1 MNLAVRDIRHSLGRF
16 VLTTIGVGMLLMVV
30 MGMGGI
36 YRGLVDDALVV
47 TRGVG
52 ADLWVVQ
59 RDTRGPFAE
68 VSRLPRS
75 LVDRVAAVPGVAD
88 AREFVFHTIQRE
100 HPALPGEP
108 EGKPL
113 RMGVLGLGWPTDK
126 GEGLPLIAGRPL
138 AQNHFEM
145 IADESLGLA
154 LGERL
159 RLGKDTYTVVGI
171 TRWLVASGGD
181 GIACFTSRDAQAVQ
195 FDEPG
200 ESVRLE
206 RQARRARAGEIDF
219 GRTQPGVL
227 ERASGPSRN
236 LAALP
241 GPAISAVIARLL
253 PGADPAGVQ
262 RSMSGWSD
270 ITTYTRPQ
278 QEELLLKGSV
288 DRARRQILLFRVL
301 LTIIS
306 AVIMA
311 LIIYTLTLDKL
322 HPIALLKLLG
332 APNRTIVGL
341 ILQQSLIMGVLA
353 YGVGWLIGTRL
364 FPLFPRRVL
373 VTNDDLLRVAGIV
386 LVISVLASLLGIWK
400 AMRVAPNE
408 AIG

>member
-59 RDTRGPFAE
+59 QSTRGPFAE

-75 LVDRVAAVPGVAD
+75 VVDRVAAVPGVTD

-100 HPALPGEP
+100 HR
-108 EGKPL
+108 GKPL

-126 GEGLPLIAGRPL
+126 GEGLPMVAGRVL
-138 AQNHFEM
+138 AQNHYEM

-159 RLGKDTYTVVGI
+159 RLGKDTYTVVGL
-171 TRWLVASGGD
+171 TRAMVSSGGD
-181 GIACFTSRDAQAVQ
+181 GIACFTSRDAQAIQ

-219 GRTQPGVL
+219 GRTQPAVL
-227 ERASGPSRN
+227 DRASGR
-236 LAALP
+236 LGAIAALP
-241 GPAISAVIARLL
+241 GPAISAVIARLM
-253 PGADPAGVQ
+253 PGADTRRRAAGVQ
-262 RSMSGWSD
+262 RLERCHGLHRRAAGGSAA
-270 ITTYTRPQ
+270 
-278 QEELLLKGSV
+278 EGSV

-322 HPIALLKLLG
+322 HPIALLKLIG
-332 APNRTIVGL
+332 APTRVIAGL
-341 ILQQSLIMGVLA
+341 ILQQSLIMGALA
-353 YGVGWLIGTRL
+353 YGV
-364 FPLFPRRVL
+364 
-373 VTNDDLLRVAGIV
+373 A
-386 LVISVLASLLGIWK
+386 
-400 AMRVAPNE
+400 
-408 AIG
+408 

>member
-1 MNLAVRDIRHSLGRF
+1 MNLAVRDIRHSMGRF
-16 VLTTIGVGMLLMVV
+16 ILTTIGVGMLLMVV

-75 LVDRVAAVPGVAD
+75 VVDRVAAVPGVTA
-88 AREFVFHTIQRE
+88 AREFVYHTIQRE
-100 HPALPGEP
+100 RL
-108 EGKPL
+108 GKPL
-113 RMGVLGLGWPTDK
+113 RIAVLGLGWPTDN
-126 GEGLPLIAGRPL
+126 GEGLPLVAGRPL

-145 IADESLGLA
+145 LADESLGLA

-159 RLGKDTYTVVGI
+159 RLGKETYTVVGL
-171 TRWLVASGGD
+171 TRAMISSGGD
-181 GIACFTSRDAQAVQ
+181 GIACFTSRDAQAIQ

-227 ERASGPSRN
+227 ERASGSSRN
-236 LAALP
+236 IAALP
-241 GPAISAVIARLL
+241 GPAVSAVIARLM
-253 PGADPAGVQ
+253 PGADADAVLRAVG
-262 RSMSGWSD
+262 GWSD
-270 ITTYTRPQ
+270 VTIYTGAQ
-278 QEELLLKGSV
+278 QEDLLLKGSV

-322 HPIALLKLLG
+322 HPIALLKLIG
-332 APNRTIVGL
+332 APNRTIIGL
-341 ILQQSLIMGVLA
+341 ILQQSLIMGAIA
-353 YGVGWLIGTRL
+353 YGVGWLIGLQL

-373 VTNDDLLRVAGIV
+373 VTEGDLLALAGIV
-386 LVISVLASLLGIWK
+386 LVISVLGSLLGIWK
-400 AMRVAPNE
+400 AMRVSPNE

>member
-16 VLTTIGVGMLLMVV
+16 ILTTVGVGMLLMVV

-47 TRGVG
+47 THGVG

-75 LVDRVAAVPGVAD
+75 LVDRVTAVPGVLD

-100 HPALPGEP
+100 HA
-108 EGKPL
+108 GKPL

-126 GEGLPLIAGRPL
+126 GQGLPLVAGRPL

-159 RLGKDTYTVVGI
+159 RLGKDTYTVVGL

-181 GIACFTSRDAQAVQ
+181 GIACFTSRDAQAIQ

-206 RQARRARAGEIDF
+206 RQARRARAGGVDF
-219 GRTQPGVL
+219 GRTQPSVL
-227 ERASGPSRN
+227 ERASGLSGGI
-236 LAALP
+236 AALP
-241 GPAISAVIARLL
+241 GPAISAVIARLT
-253 PGADPAGVQ
+253 PGADAGEVQ
-262 RSMSGWSD
+262 RVMGGWGD
-270 ITTYTRPQ
+270 VTTYTKDQ

-301 LTIIS
+301 LTLIS

-322 HPIALLKLLG
+322 HPIALLKLIG

-341 ILQQSLIMGVLA
+341 ILQQSLIMGALA
-353 YGVGWLIGTRL
+353 FGVGYVIGLRL
-364 FPLFPRRVL
+364 FPMFPRRVL

>member
-16 VLTTIGVGMLLMVV
+16 TLTTIGVGMLLMVV

-75 LVDRVAAVPGVAD
+75 LVDRVATVPGVQD

-100 HPALPGEP
+100 HRD
-108 EGKPL
+108 KPL
-113 RMGVLGLGWPTDK
+113 RMGVLGLGWPSDK
-126 GEGLPLIAGRPL
+126 GQGLPLIAGRPL

-145 IADESLGLA
+145 IADESLGLV
-154 LGERL
+154 LGEQL
-159 RLGKDTYTVVGI
+159 RLGKDTYTVVGM
-171 TRWLVASGGD
+171 TRWLVTSGGD
-181 GIACFTSRDAQAVQ
+181 GIACFTSRDAQAIQ

-206 RQARRARAGEIDF
+206 RQARRDRASELDF
-219 GRTQPGVL
+219 GRTQPSVL
-227 ERASGPSRN
+227 ERASGQSGN
-236 LAALP
+236 IAALP
-241 GPAISAVIARLL
+241 GPAISAVITRLA
-253 PGADPAGVQ
+253 PGADAGEVQ
-262 RSMSGWSD
+262 RLMGGWSD
-270 ITTYTRPQ
+270 VTTYTRAQ
-278 QEELLLKGSV
+278 QEDLLLKGSV

-301 LTIIS
+301 LTVIS

-322 HPIALLKLLG
+322 HPIALLKLIG
-332 APNRTIVGL
+332 APNRTIVAL
-341 ILQQSLIMGVLA
+341 IMQQSLIMGALA
-353 YGVGWLIGTRL
+353 FGVGYVIGVKL
-364 FPLFPRRVL
+364 FPMFPRRVL

-386 LVISVLASLLGIWK
+386 LVISVFASLLGIWK

>member
-1 MNLAVRDIRHSLGRF
+1 MNLAVRDIRHSVGRF
-16 VLTTIGVGMLLMVV
+16 TLTTIGVGMLLMVV

-75 LVDRVAAVPGVAD
+75 LVDRVATVPGVVD

-100 HPALPGEP
+100 HRDS
-108 EGKPL
+108 PL

-126 GEGLPLIAGRPL
+126 GQGLPLIAGRPL
-138 AQNHFEM
+138 AQNHYEM

-154 LGERL
+154 LGEQL
-159 RLGKDTYTVVGI
+159 RLGKDNYTVVGI
-171 TRWLVASGGD
+171 TQWLVTSGGD
-181 GIACFTSRDAQAVQ
+181 GIACFTSRDAQAIQ

-206 RQARRARAGEIDF
+206 RQARRDRANENDF
-219 GRTQPGVL
+219 GRTQPSVL
-227 ERASGPSRN
+227 ERASGQSGNIAAIPS
-236 LAALP
+236 
-241 GPAISAVIARLL
+241 PAISAVIARLA
-253 PGADPAGVQ
+253 PGADAGEIQ
-262 RSMSGWSD
+262 RLMGGWSD
-270 ITTYTRPQ
+270 VTTYTRDQ
-278 QEELLLKGSV
+278 QEDLLLRGSV

-301 LTIIS
+301 LTVIS

-322 HPIALLKLLG
+322 HPIALLKLIG

-341 ILQQSLIMGVLA
+341 IMQQSLIMGALA
-353 YGVGWLIGTRL
+353 FGVGYVIGLKL
-364 FPLFPRRVL
+364 FPMFPRRVL

>member
-16 VLTTIGVGMLLMVV
+16 GLTTIGVGMLLMVV

-52 ADLWVVQ
+52 ADLWIVQ

-75 LVDRVAAVPGVAD
+75 LVDRVAAVPGVTD

-100 HPALPGEP
+100 HL
-108 EGKPL
+108 GKPL

-126 GEGLPLIAGRPL
+126 GEGLPLVAGRPL

-154 LGERL
+154 LGEKL
-159 RLGKDTYTVVGI
+159 RLGKDTYTVVGL

-181 GIACFTSRDAQAVQ
+181 GIACFTSRDAQAIQ
-195 FDEPG
+195 FNEPG

-206 RQARRARAGEIDF
+206 RHARSARAGGIDL
-219 GRTQPGVL
+219 GRTQPGLL
-227 ERASGPSRN
+227 ERASGPSQN
-236 LAALP
+236 IAALP
-241 GPAISAVIARLL
+241 GPAVSAVIARLL
-253 PGADPAGVQ
+253 PGADAGDVQ
-262 RSMSGWSD
+262 RTMRGWGD
-270 ITTYTRPQ
+270 ATVYTAAQ

-322 HPIALLKLLG
+322 HPIALLKLIG

-341 ILQQSLIMGVLA
+341 ILQQSLIMGAIA
-353 YGVGWLIGTRL
+353 YGVGFVLGTRL

-373 VTNDDLLRVAGIV
+373 VTSDDLLRVAGIV
-386 LVISVLASLLGIWK
+386 LVISVVASLLGIWK

>member
-1 MNLAVRDIRHSLGRF
+1 MNLAIRDIRHSLGRF
-16 VLTTIGVGMLLMVV
+16 ILTTIGVGLLLMVV

-36 YRGLVDDALVV
+36 YRGMVDDALIV

-52 ADLWVVQ
+52 ADLWIVQ

-75 LVDRVAAVPGVAD
+75 LVDRVAAVSGILD

-100 HPALPGEP
+100 HG
-108 EGKPL
+108 GKPL
-113 RMGVLGLGWPTDK
+113 RMGVLGLGWPIDK

-145 IADESLGLA
+145 IADESLGLE
-154 LGERL
+154 LGERV
-159 RLGKDTYTVVGI
+159 RLGKDTYTVIGI
-171 TRWLVASGGD
+171 TRWLVSSGGD
-181 GIACFTSRDAQAVQ
+181 GIACFTSRDAQTIQ

-206 RQARRARAGEIDF
+206 RQARRARASEIDF

-227 ERASGPSRN
+227 QRATGLSGN
-236 LAALP
+236 IAALP
-241 GPAISAVIARLL
+241 GPAVSAVIARLA
-253 PGADPAGVQ
+253 PGADVDAVL
-262 RSMSGWSD
+262 RSFEGWSD
-270 ITTYTRPQ
+270 VTAYSGAQ
-278 QEELLLKGSV
+278 QEDLLLKGSV

-301 LTIIS
+301 LTIIC
-306 AVIMA
+306 AVIMG

-322 HPIALLKLLG
+322 HPIALLKLIG
-332 APNRTIVGL
+332 ATNRTIVGL
-341 ILQQSLIMGVLA
+341 ILQQSLIMGALA
-353 YGVGWLIGTRL
+353 YGVGYLVGQRL

-373 VTNDDLLRVAGIV
+373 VTGDDLLRLAGIV
-386 LVISVLASLLGIWK
+386 LAISILASLLGIWK
-400 AMRVAPNE
+400 AMRVAPND

>member
-16 VLTTIGVGMLLMVV
+16 VLTTIGVGMLLMIV

-52 ADLWVVQ
+52 ADLWIVQ

-75 LVDRVAAVPGVAD
+75 VVDRVAAVPGVTD

-100 HPALPGEP
+100 HRGQ
-108 EGKPL
+108 PL

-138 AQNHFEM
+138 AQNHFEV
-145 IADESLGLA
+145 IADATLGLG

-159 RLGKDTYTVVGI
+159 RLGKETYTVVGL
-171 TRWLVASGGD
+171 TSGMLASGGD
-181 GIACFTSRDAQAVQ
+181 GLACFTSRDAQAIQ
-195 FDEPG
+195 LNEPG

-206 RQARRARAGEIDF
+206 REARRARAGAIDF

-227 ERASGPSRN
+227 ERASGLSRG

-241 GPAISAVIARLL
+241 GPAISAVIARLA
-253 PGADPAGVQ
+253 PGADADAVL
-262 RSMSGWSD
+262 RSLHGWSD
-270 ITTYTRPQ
+270 VTVYSAVQ
-278 QEELLLKGSV
+278 QEDLLLKGSV
-288 DRARRQILLFRVL
+288 DRARRQLLLFRVL
-301 LTIIS
+301 LTLIS

-322 HPIALLKLLG
+322 HPIALLKLIG
-332 APNRTIVGL
+332 APNRVIVGL
-341 ILQQSLIMGVLA
+341 IMQQSLIMGVLA
-353 YGVGWLIGTRL
+353 FGVGWLLGQRL
-364 FPLFPRRVL
+364 FPMFPRRVIL
-373 VTNDDLLRVAGIV
+373 TGDDLLRLAGIV
-386 LVISVLASLLGIWK
+386 LAISIFASLLGIWK

>member
-16 VLTTIGVGMLLMVV
+16 VLTTIGVGMLLMIV

-52 ADLWVVQ
+52 ADLWIVQ

-75 LVDRVAAVPGVAD
+75 VVDRVAAVPGVTD

-100 HPALPGEP
+100 HRGQ
-108 EGKPL
+108 PL

-138 AQNHFEM
+138 AQNHFEV
-145 IADESLGLA
+145 IADATLGLG

-159 RLGKDTYTVVGI
+159 RLGKETYTVVGL
-171 TRWLVASGGD
+171 TSGMVSSGGD
-181 GIACFTSRDAQAVQ
+181 GLACFTSRDAQAIQ
-195 FDEPG
+195 FNEPG

-206 RQARRARAGEIDF
+206 REARRARAGAIDF

-227 ERASGPSRN
+227 ERASGPSRG

-241 GPAISAVIARLL
+241 GPAISAVIARLA
-253 PGADPAGVQ
+253 PGADADAVL
-262 RSMSGWSD
+262 RSLHGWSD
-270 ITTYTRPQ
+270 VTVYSGVQ
-278 QEELLLKGSV
+278 QEDLLLKGSV
-288 DRARRQILLFRVL
+288 DRARRQLLLFRVL
-301 LTIIS
+301 LTLIS

-322 HPIALLKLLG
+322 HPIALLKLIG
-332 APNRTIVGL
+332 APNRVIVGL
-341 ILQQSLIMGVLA
+341 IMQQSLIMGVLA
-353 YGVGWLIGTRL
+353 FGVGWLLGQRL
-364 FPLFPRRVL
+364 FPMFPRRVIL
-373 VTNDDLLRVAGIV
+373 TSDDLLRLAGIV
-386 LVISVLASLLGIWK
+386 LVISIFASLLGIWK

>member
-1 MNLAVRDIRHSLGRF
+1 MNLAVRDIRYSMGRF
-16 VLTTIGVGMLLMVV
+16 ILTTIGVGMLLMVV

-75 LVDRVAAVPGVAD
+75 AVDRVAAVPGVTD

-100 HPALPGEP
+100 HRGQ
-108 EGKPL
+108 PL

-126 GEGLPLIAGRPL
+126 GEGLPLVAGRVL
-138 AQNHFEM
+138 AQNHYEM
-145 IADESLGLA
+145 ITDESLGLA
-154 LGERL
+154 LGEKL
-159 RLGKDTYTVVGI
+159 RLGKETYTVVGL
-171 TRWLVASGGD
+171 TSAMVSSGGD
-181 GIACFTSRDAQAVQ
+181 GIACFTSRDAQAIQ

-206 RQARRARAGEIDF
+206 RQARRGRASEIDF
-219 GRTQPGVL
+219 GRTQPSVL
-227 ERASGPSRN
+227 DRAAGSSRG
-236 LAALP
+236 LVALP
-241 GPAISAVIARLL
+241 PPAISAVIARLS
-253 PGADPAGVQ
+253 PGANADTVL
-262 RSMSGWSD
+262 RKFDGWSD
-270 ITTYTRPQ
+270 VTVYSGAQ
-278 QEELLLKGSV
+278 QEDLLLKGSV

-322 HPIALLKLLG
+322 HPIALLKLIG
-332 APNRTIVGL
+332 APNHTIIGL

-353 YGVGWLIGTRL
+353 YGVGYLIGLRL
-364 FPLFPRRVL
+364 FPMFPRRVL
-373 VTNDDLLRVAGIV
+373 VTGDDLLRLGGIV

>member
-16 VLTTIGVGMLLMVV
+16 ILTTIGVGMLLMVV

-68 VSRLPRS
+68 ISRLPRNM
-75 LVDRVAAVPGVAD
+75 VDRVATVPGVLE

-100 HPALPGEP
+100 RG
-108 EGKPL
+108 GKPL

-154 LGERL
+154 LGENL

-171 TRWLVASGGD
+171 TRWLVSSGGD
-181 GIACFTSRDAQAVQ
+181 GIACFTSRDAQAIQ

-206 RQARRARAGEIDF
+206 RQARRARASGVDF
-219 GRTQPGVL
+219 GRTQPSVL
-227 ERASGPSRN
+227 ERASGLSSGI
-236 LAALP
+236 AALP
-241 GPAISAVIARLL
+241 GPAISAVIARLA
-253 PGADPAGVQ
+253 PGADASEVQ
-262 RSMSGWSD
+262 RLMSGWGD
-270 ITTYTRPQ
+270 VTTYTRDQ

-301 LTIIS
+301 LTVIS

-322 HPIALLKLLG
+322 HSIALLKLIG
-332 APNRTIVGL
+332 APNHTIVGL
-341 ILQQSLIMGVLA
+341 ILQQSLIMGGLA
-353 YGVGWLIGTRL
+353 FAVGYLIGLKL

-373 VTNDDLLRVAGIV
+373 VTTDDLLRVAAIV
-386 LVISVLASLLGIWK
+386 LVISVFASLLGIWK

>member
-75 LVDRVAAVPGVAD
+75 LVDRVAAVPGVTG

-100 HPALPGEP
+100 HR
-108 EGKPL
+108 GKPL

-126 GEGLPLIAGRPL
+126 GEGLPLVAGRAL

-154 LGERL
+154 LGEKL
-159 RLGKDTYTVVGI
+159 RLGKETYTVVGL
-171 TRWLVASGGD
+171 TRWLVSSGGD
-181 GIACFTSRDAQAVQ
+181 GIACFTSRDAQAIQ

-227 ERASGPSRN
+227 ERAAGPSAN
-236 LAALP
+236 IAALP
-241 GPAISAVIARLL
+241 GPAVSAVIARLL
-253 PGADPAGVQ
+253 PGADPGEV
-262 RSMSGWSD
+262 RRTMRGWGDATVYSAA
-270 ITTYTRPQ
+270 Q

-301 LTIIS
+301 LTVIS

-322 HPIALLKLLG
+322 HPIALLKLIG

-341 ILQQSLIMGVLA
+341 ILQQSLIMGTIA
-353 YGVGWLIGTRL
+353 YGVGFALGTRL

-373 VTNDDLLRVAGIV
+373 VTSDDLLRLAGIV
-386 LVISVLASLLGIWK
+386 LLISVVASLLGIWK

>member
-1 MNLAVRDIRHSLGRF
+1 MNLAIRDIRHSMGRF
-16 VLTTIGVGMLLMVV
+16 ILTTVGVGMLLMVV
-30 MGMGGI
+30 LGMGGI

-75 LVDRVAAVPGVAD
+75 LVDRVAAVPGVLD

-100 HPALPGEP
+100 R

-113 RMGVLGLGWPTDK
+113 RMGVLGLGWPADK
-126 GEGLPLIAGRPL
+126 GQGLPLIAGRPL

-159 RLGKDTYTVVGI
+159 RLGKDSYTVVGI
-171 TRWLVASGGD
+171 TRWLVSSGGD
-181 GIACFTSRDAQAVQ
+181 GIACFTSRDAQAIQ

-200 ESVRLE
+200 ESTRLE
-206 RQARRARAGEIDF
+206 RQARRNRANQIDF
-219 GRTQPGVL
+219 GRMQPSVL
-227 ERASGPSRN
+227 ERASGQSGSI
-236 LAALP
+236 AALP
-241 GPAISAVIARLL
+241 GPAVSAVIARLA
-253 PGADPAGVQ
+253 PGGDASEVQ
-262 RSMSGWSD
+262 GIMGGWGD
-270 ITTYTRPQ
+270 VTTYTKDQ

-322 HPIALLKLLG
+322 HPIALLKLIG
-332 APNRTIVGL
+332 APNHTIIAL
-341 ILQQSLIMGVLA
+341 ILQQSLIMGGLA
-353 YGVGWLIGTRL
+353 LGVGYVIGLKL
-364 FPLFPRRVL
+364 FPMFPRRVL
-373 VTNDDLLRVAGIV
+373 ATNDDLLRVAGIV